1 MNSLDAHDVRSEL
14 VFEPCDVQS
23 WQYTRVDEL
32 DFYPC
37 LVDGAPASI
46 YVNLRYET
54 QTAPDADTRYTVAV
68 PIRDVGTHG
77 IGTAEEGELLN
88 AWEEQMIASVRG
100 FGLVYV
106 GRVRNRG
113 VWEVVFYGPAGQLE
127 AVRAAAALDD
137 RANDLRTAFDPS
149 WTYYRDLLL
158 PDAER
163 KQWMDDRRLVQI
175 LREQGDVLVSPRQ
188 VDHHL
193 RFDTDK
199 HRAAFVAL
207 VEVEGFTVQPSE
219 GLAVLVSR
227 TDSIELDHIHEVVM
241 RLVDHASGLGGH
253 YERWVS
259 PIIGA

>member
-1 MNSLDAHDVRSEL
+1 MRTKLA
-14 VFEPCDVQS
+14 FEPCDVQS

-46 YVNLRYET
+46 YVNLRYEGAP
-54 QTAPDADTRYTVAV
+54 APDADTRYTVAV
-68 PIRDVGTHG
+68 PIRELGPHG

-88 AWEEQMIASVRG
+88 AWEEALIERMRES
-100 FGLVYV
+100 GLVYV

-113 VWEVVFYGPAGQLE
+113 VWEACFYGPAGQVE
-127 AVRAAAALDD
+127 AVRSSVVLDD
-137 RANDLRTAFDPS
+137 RTSDVRTEYDPS

-175 LREQGDVLVSPRQ
+175 LREQGDVLVTPRQ
-188 VDHHL
+188 VDHHI
-193 RFDTDK
+193 RFPAQKQLD
-199 HRAAFVAL
+199 AFVKL
-207 VEVEGFTVQPSE
+207 VEVEGFTVQPAE

-227 TDSIELDHIHEVVM
+227 TDSIDLDHIHEVVM
-241 RLVDHASGLGGH
+241 RLVDLASGLGGL

-259 PIIGA
+259 PIVGA

>member
-1 MNSLDAHDVRSEL
+1 MRTKL

-23 WQYTRVDEL
+23 WQYTRVDDEL

-46 YVNLRYET
+46 YVNLRYEG
-54 QTAPDADTRYTVAV
+54 APVPDADTRYTVAV
-68 PIRDVGTHG
+68 PIRDAGSHG
-77 IGTAEEGELLN
+77 IGTAEESELLN
-88 AWEEQMIASVRG
+88 AWEEALIEAVRAS
-100 FGLVYV
+100 GLVYV

-113 VWEVVFYGPAGQLE
+113 IWESAFYGPAGQLE
-127 AVRAAAALDD
+127 AVRSSVALDD
-137 RANDLRTAFDPS
+137 RTSDVRTDYDPS

-193 RFDTDK
+193 SFPLQKQLD
-199 HRAAFVAL
+199 AFVKT
-207 VEVEGFTVQPSE
+207 VELEGFTVQAGE

-241 RLVDHASGLGGH
+241 RLVDLASPLGGT

>member
-1 MNSLDAHDVRSEL
+1 MRTKRA
-14 VFEPCDVQS
+14 FEPCRVQS

-46 YVNLRYET
+46 YVNLRYESAP
-54 QTAPDADTRYTVAV
+54 APDADTRYTVAV
-68 PIRDVGTHG
+68 PIRDVGSHG

-88 AWEEQMIASVRG
+88 AWEEALIERLRAA
-100 FGLVYV
+100 GLVYV

-113 VWEVVFYGPAGQLE
+113 VWEAVFYGPGGQIE
-127 AVRAAAALDD
+127 TVRSSVALDD
-137 RANDLRTAFDPS
+137 RTSDVRAEYDPS

-175 LREQGDVLVSPRQ
+175 LREQGDGLVTPRQ

-193 RFDTDK
+193 RFPARDRLD
-199 HRAAFVAL
+199 AFTKL
-207 VEVEGFTVQPSE
+207 VELEGFTVQGGE
-219 GLAVLVSR
+219 DLAVLASR
-227 TDSIELDHIHEVVM
+227 IDSIELDHIHEVVM
-241 RLVDHASGLGGH
+241 RLVDLASPLGGL

-259 PIIGA
+259 PIVS